1 MKILKH
7 GLHKNL
13 KAHSCSP
20 IDMKVVIHSINFTKK
35 VNKIYGMNWMKQII
49 KHSFREMWAK
59 ISNISVNIDLYLWIS
74 LGAVQKTKK
83 KSVYT
88 VPIAWRR
95 GCLEFTIHVVSR
107 ALDFSCNLIKDFIFY
122 AAFDST
128 APQISILLSHAKT
141 EQ

>member
-1 MKILKH
+1 MFI
-7 GLHKNL
+7 
-13 KAHSCSP
+13 
-20 IDMKVVIHSINFTKK
+20 KK
-35 VNKIYGMNWMKQII
+35 K
-49 KHSFREMWAK
+49 
-59 ISNISVNIDLYLWIS
+59 DLYLWIS

-83 KSVYT
+83 IVYT

-95 GCLEFTIHVVSR
+95 GCLEFTVHVVSR

-128 APQISILLSHAKT
+128 AAPQISILLSHAKT